1 MQQLLGEVHDVH
13 PPQSRLLLVLFHLC
27 LNLSA
32 LMSERQDSGA
42 SGFPLILLT
51 LIITRPLHLSRVG
64 KPHASG

>member
-1 MQQLLGEVHDVH
+1 LKHYIRNKATFVEIRIFQG
-13 PPQSRLLLVLFHLC
+13 
-27 LNLSA
+27 A